1 MRYKLIIDLISLV
14 EDYDKECSGNVDDL
28 PSFIHWLN
36 KSHQGTVYEELAEPE
51 WKGKSNGRSA
61 DSVINT
67 ALIHLYRYAKL
78 QAKQAISDTAFST
91 PDDFIYLITLVSN
104 GSMSKT
110 ALIKLN
116 VHEKSVG
123 IQIINRLINNGLV
136 EQSAESFDKRS
147 RMIHI
152 TPKGNQLL
160 NESMQ
165 NIRNAS
171 SNVTEP
177 LTYPEKMDLIRLL
190 AKLEDFHEQ
199 KSK

>member
-1 MRYKLIIDLISLV
+1 MRYKLISDLISLV
-14 EDYDKECSGNVDDL
+14 EDYDKECPADVDDL
-28 PSFIHWLN
+28 SSFIHWLN
-36 KSHQGTVYEELAEPE
+36 KSQQTWDDKALIEPE
-51 WKGKSNGRSA
+51 WKGKSAGRSA

-67 ALIHLYRYAKL
+67 SLVHLYRYAKL
-78 QAKQAISDTAFST
+78 KAKQAISNTAFST
-91 PDDFIYLITLVSN
+91 PDDFIYLITLISH

-136 EQSAESFDKRS
+136 EQSAESTDKRN

-152 TPKGNQLL
+152 TSKGNQLL
-160 NESMQ
+160 SESMQ